1 MPTNKNA
8 VIRYRYLDELLS
20 NRNKRYSTAEIAEI
34 VNEKLVRDGYAEVS
48 LRCIQKDI
56 KALEEEF
63 GKKMIRNASHGG
75 SRD

>member
-8 VIRYRYLDELLS
+8 VIRYRYIDELLS
-20 NRNKRYSTAEIAEI
+20 NRNKRYSTAEIADI

-56 KALEEEF
+56 KAIEEEVF
-63 GKKMIRNASHGG
+63 CAKITRKNIGDLGC
-75 SRD
+75 